1 MDPKQIVEIR
11 DLIKKLGENKTV
23 LLSSHSLEE
32 VQAIC
37 DRVIIINKGKI
48 VADDTL
54 TNLQNGSSDKH
65 IVAVEFGGG
74 ATVEMLDTFNDVTA
88 VKQLS
93 ENNFQLSTANPES
106 VRKQLLQLSIN
117 NNLNIVSLQSQSNSL
132 EEVFRSLT
140 Q

>member
-1 MDPKQIVEIR
+1 MSAVFF
-11 DLIKKLGENKTV
+11 
-23 LLSSHSLEE
+23 SSHILQE

-65 IVAVEFGGG
+65 IVAIEFGGG
-74 ATVEMLDTFNDVTA
+74 ATLEMLNNLADVTT

-93 ENNFQLSTANPES
+93 ENNFQLSTHNPEA

-117 NNLNIVSLQSQSNSL
+117 NNLNIISLQSQSNSL
-132 EEVFRSLT
+132 EEIFRSLT
-140 Q
+140 T